1 MQIFLINMPKIML
14 IIDHAMRWK
23 VDVMTLMWNAVF
35 QQYPEMRLISSD
47 FDQSSGRL
55 KNEAVRVAKYVGF
68 DLIPDR
74 CGDERYDGRI
84 IISLRQ
90 NRKENRKLH

>member
-1 MQIFLINMPKIML
+1 ML

-23 VDVMTLMWNAVF
+23 VDVM
-35 QQYPEMRLISSD
+35 QYPEMRLISSD
-47 FDQSSGRL
+47 FDQSSGRV